1 MNTRILTLLMVTAA
15 LAGCGSQRSSDEV
28 SAIGS
33 LRQAVGQMASGAL
46 GRDAPAAA
54 PVSPEAM
61 AAEALRVNP
70 GPLILVGLENM
81 GSTQVL
87 ALVGEN
93 GGMRTYMTKNEQAVI
108 LRGGMLVGTRGL
120 GNDISVLEGESA
132 NALVRGRRAGD
143 APRPMRI
150 YTGDGRET
158 PMLLNC
164 RIVPGARE
172 GFTLA
177 RAPSGAAVS
186 ETCTVGG
193 ATIHNDYL
201 VGASGSVAASR
212 QWSGPELG
220 YITIQTIR
228 P

>member
-1 MNTRILTLLMVTAA
+1 MNTRILTLLLATAT
-15 LAGCGSQRSSDEV
+15 LAGCGNRGNDEV
-28 SAIGS
+28 SAVGS
-33 LRQAVGQMASGAL
+33 LRQAVGQIASGAIR
-46 GRDAPAAA
+46 RDTPAAA

-70 GPLILVGLENM
+70 GPLILVALESM

-120 GNDISVLEGESA
+120 GNDISVLEGEAA

-143 APRPMRI
+143 APRIMRI

-158 PMLLNC
+158 PMRLNC
-164 RIVPGARE
+164 RIMPGARE

-177 RAPSGAAVS
+177 GAPSGAAVS

-193 ATIHNDYL
+193 AIIRNDYL

-212 QWSGPELG
+212 QWAGPELG